1 MSFEVIKNFGDCGKF
16 FILSLHFVSQGH
28 LPPEYENYVID
39 KAQSKQTPLFQV
51 SVDYYHDIVVFL

>member
-1 MSFEVIKNFGDCGKF
+1 MWKI

-51 SVDYYHDIVVFL
+51 SVDYYHSIVVFL